1 LKHLTSIDKEF
12 DRLQSGDRIALSQ
25 LITKSESTKIDDQAF
40 IDKIIFKGKD
50 RQKLTR
56 RIGITGAPGVGK
68 STLIEKIG
76 LNISSQGRKLA
87 ILAVDPSSSV
97 TQGSILGDKTRM
109 NDISKL
115 TNVYIRPSP
124 SKNFLGGIAENTRKA
139 IQLCEIAGYDDIIVE
154 TVGIGQSE
162 HDVSQV
168 VDMTIWVGIAGAGD
182 ELQAVKRGI
191 MEWADLFVIN
201 KVEEMSLDAAN
212 LAKSQLL
219 ASIKYLPKAKSGS
232 LLDVILIS
240 AIESKGLDILMDKIY
255 EYFNKNSDN
264 KSLNTKR
271 LDQANEYF
279 DLLWRKEIAN
289 KLLLIDD
296 FRIKFE
302 SISDLVVKQEV
313 SVEMGV
319 DELNKYILNK
329 CR

>member
-1 LKHLTSIDKEF
+1 MKHLTSIDKEF

-201 KVEEMSLDAAN
+201 KVEEMSQDAAN

-289 KLLLIDD
+289 KLILIDD

-302 SISDLVVKQEV
+302 SISDLVAKQEV

>member
-1 LKHLTSIDKEF
+1 MQHLTSIDQEF
-12 DRLQSGDRIALSQ
+12 DRLQSVDRIALSK
-25 LITKSESTKIDDQAF
+25 LITKSESTKTEDQAF
-40 IDKIIFKGKD
+40 IDGIIFKGKD

-76 LNISSQGRKLA
+76 SNISSLGRKLA

-97 TQGSILGDKTRM
+97 TKGSILGDKTRM
-109 NDISKL
+109 NEISKL
-115 TNVYIRPSP
+115 SNVYIRPSP

-201 KVEEMSLDAAN
+201 KVEEMSLDAAH
-212 LAKSQLL
+212 LAKAQLL
-219 ASIKYLPKAKSGS
+219 SSIKYLPKAKSGS
-232 LLDVILIS
+232 TLDVILIS
-240 AIESKGLDILMDKIY
+240 AIENKGIEVLMDKIY
-255 EYFNKNSDN
+255 DYFNINSDN
-264 KSLNTKR
+264 NSLTMKR

-279 DLLWRKEIAN
+279 VLLWRKEIADN
-289 KLLLIDD
+289 LLLIDD

-302 SISDLVVKQEV
+302 TISSLIAKHEV
-313 SVEMGV
+313 SVEKGV
-319 DELNKYILNK
+319 DEMNKYILNK

>member
-109 NDISKL
+109 NDLSKL

>member
-109 NDISKL
+109 NDLSKL

-201 KVEEMSLDAAN
+201 KVEEMSQDAAN

-302 SISDLVVKQEV
+302 SISDLVAKQEV